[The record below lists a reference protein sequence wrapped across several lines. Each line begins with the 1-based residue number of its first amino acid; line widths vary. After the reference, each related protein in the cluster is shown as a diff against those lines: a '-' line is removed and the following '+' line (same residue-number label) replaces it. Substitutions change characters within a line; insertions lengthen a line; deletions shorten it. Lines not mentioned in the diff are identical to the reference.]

1 MESVI
6 DLTSDS
12 ESSVSLVHN
21 PSLPSNSATNK
32 KRKLDS
38 DGLPKNKSDGLPKTH
53 SDGLPEPCSDSL
65 SDSLSKKQKSGKTF
79 YFINVDNMDENS
91 VFARNVPHHL
101 ENLFRAAHSKSDAD
115 YLVYGVATLGQ
126 TAPKA
131 ELCAEAKASE
141 SNPLTVGELVE
152 ALGFNVAD
160 YFKTGDEWDE
170 YEKEIMENFL
180 TKLETYFATSPTEA
194 VFNIREGLRGMETGT
209 ADCDDLLKS
218 DMDSVFVFYQA

>member
-38 DGLPKNKSDGLPKTH
+38 DGLPKNKSDGLP
-53 SDGLPEPCSDSL
+53 EPCSDTL
-65 SDSLSKKQKSGKTF
+65 SDSPSKKQKSGKTF

-91 VFARNVPHHL
+91 LFARNVPHHL
-101 ENLFRAAHSKSDAD
+101 ENLFRAVHSKSDAD

-126 TAPKA
+126 TV
-131 ELCAEAKASE
+131 EAKASE